1 MSEWKILLTDGLAK
15 KGKEILDQQAKFDD
29 RKGISAEELIE
40 IAADYDAMIVRGRTK
55 VNNDVF
61 AAAKKLRVV
70 GRCGVGAD
78 NIDLKKAKQCSVIVV
93 NAPTA
98 TTLAVAE
105 HTLALMLA
113 LAREVT
119 RADAGMKSGT
129 WLKKEIQ
136 GIELAGKTL
145 GVVGYG
151 RIGSMVGKLANAFR
165 MRVLGHD
172 RYLMDEEIKDR
183 GGEPVSFDRLLEV
196 ADFISI
202 HMPLT
207 NETHNMLDA
216 DAFEKMKTGVRIVI
230 AARGGIV
237 DEEAL
242 LAALQSGKVAG
253 AALDVF
259 AKEPPGVTELLK
271 HPKVIATPH
280 IGGQT
285 IEDQQRAAV
294 DIATEVLAALK
305 GNPLRWRVT

>member
-1 MSEWKILLTDGLAK
+1 MSEWRILLTDGLAK
-15 KGKEILDQQAKFDD
+15 KGKEILAQQAQFDD

-40 IAADYDAMIVRGRTK
+40 ITADYDAMIVRGRTK
-55 VNNDVF
+55 VNNNVF
-61 AAAKKLRVV
+61 TTAKKLKVV
-70 GRCGVGAD
+70 GRCGVGVD
-78 NIDLKKAKQCSVIVV
+78 NIDLEKAKQCGVIVV

-113 LAREVT
+113 LAREVP

-129 WLKKEIQ
+129 WLKKEII
-136 GIELAGKTL
+136 GIEIAGKTL

-151 RIGSMVGKLANAFR
+151 HIGLMVGKLASAFG

-172 RYLMDEEIKDR
+172 RYLTDEEIKER

-207 NETHNMLDA
+207 NETRNMLDA
-216 DAFEKMKTGVRIVI
+216 DAFEKMKTGIRIVI

-237 DEEAL
+237 DEKAL

-259 AKEPPGVTELLK
+259 TQEPPGATELLK

-285 IEDQQRAAV
+285 IEAQQRAAV